1 LTTSLTVKPGSS
13 SAKPARLSDAETAA
27 LAKHFEEVEEAMRA
41 HLAEERDRADDSFIQ
56 PARS

>member
-1 LTTSLTVKPGSS
+1 MVRPGSS

-27 LAKHFEEVEEAMRA
+27 LAKHFEEAEEAMRA
-41 HLAEERDRADDSFIQ
+41 HLAEERDREDDSFIQ